1 MFPPGNSVTTVKNFT
16 FRREDKLGKGATGSV
31 FLGRVTN
38 YLGTDTIT
46 GQRVAIKVIDMK
58 SISNE
63 VTRYLLNN

>member
-1 MFPPGNSVTTVKNFT
+1 M
-16 FRREDKLGKGATGSV
+16 GKGATGSV